1 VPSRLPRLKEWD
13 EGERDV
19 PSHKKKKK
27 KNPLPRQYDAPVG
40 SKRYKQL
47 KKAAKLY
54 KQGKKKQAFAM
65 RERMEKRI
73 RDARKKKSKAKKR

>member
-1 VPSRLPRLKEWD
+1 MPKKKT
-13 EGERDV
+13 
-19 PSHKKKKK
+19 KKKKPT
-27 KNPLPRQYDAPVG
+27 PLPRKYSAPVG

-65 RERMEKRI
+65 RERMEKKV
-73 RDARKKKSKAKKR
+73 RDARKKKTKKK

>member
-1 VPSRLPRLKEWD
+1 MPSRLPRLKEWD

-19 PSHKKKKK
+19 PRSKKKK

>member
-1 VPSRLPRLKEWD
+1 MPSRLPRLKEWD

-19 PSHKKKKK
+19 PSKKKK

-73 RDARKKKSKAKKR
+73 RDARKKKSKAKSKR

>member
-1 VPSRLPRLKEWD
+1 MPSRLLKLKGWD

-19 PSHKKKKK
+19 PGSKKKKK
-27 KNPLPRQYDAPVG
+27 KNPLPKQYNAPVG

>member
-1 VPSRLPRLKEWD
+1 MPKA
-13 EGERDV
+13 
-19 PSHKKKKK
+19 KKKKK
-27 KNPLPRQYDAPVG
+27 PTPLPRKYDAPVG

-54 KQGKKKQAFAM
+54 KAGKKKQAFAM

-73 RDARKKKSKAKKR
+73 RDARKKKKSKKK

>member
-1 VPSRLPRLKEWD
+1 MPSKHQKLKGWD

-19 PSHKKKKK
+19 PRSKKKK

>member
-1 VPSRLPRLKEWD
+1 MPSRLLKLKGWD

-19 PSHKKKKK
+19 PRSKKKKK
-27 KNPLPRQYDAPVG
+27 QNPLPRQYDAPVG
-40 SKRYKQL
+40 SKRYKML

-65 RERMEKRI
+65 RERMEKRT
-73 RDARKKKSKAKKR
+73 KK